1 MPNSLGVPTGFKH
14 EPDGG
19 FGSDNLPA
27 VVVTRG
33 ILVAKVPLSSDR
45 DLITREYITDL
56 FCYVYQDSDPVNT
69 TSRDNTSDCIDSVL
83 TAFGIHDLT
92 TTGVLYHNLNA
103 DTGDTELFQRDGTT
117 NYIGCLLYTS
127 PSPRDGLLSRMPS
140 SA

>member
-1 MPNSLGVPTGFKH
+1 MYSRVIK
-14 EPDGG
+14 
-19 FGSDNLPA
+19 S
-27 VVVTRG
+27 RS
-33 ILVAKVPLSSDR
+33 LSSDR

-117 NYIGCLLYTS
+117 NYIGVRFRHHVTYIQEK
-127 PSPRDGLLSRMPS
+127 
-140 SA
+140 